1 MWAGV
6 QDTHEAHGPPSFRFL
21 MASAWFMQAGTT
33 MLLWSGHKSHHIPS
47 AGGEGNGNPLHYS
60 CLENPMDR
68 GAWRAILQ
76 EVAKGQTQ
84 LKWLSVHPPRAGVAN
99 HTLSPHPVSWKTA
112 SLSYRFLGVCNQPG
126 NITQEADPSSQG
138 SSCFLYIGS

>member
-84 LKWLSVHPPRAGVAN
+84 LKWLSVYPPRAGVAN
-99 HTLSPHPVSWKTA
+99 HTHSLLTLWAEKQHPCPTG
-112 SLSYRFLGVCNQPG
+112 FLGCVINLEILHKKQIPAPRG
-126 NITQEADPSSQG
+126 LAAFST
-138 SSCFLYIGS
+138 